1 MNKASSALLI
11 LALVVFCSSHAQH
24 VSELDEIII
33 LDSVQSPLSSSYVQT
48 IDSLSYSGDYKYDN
62 LASLLASKT
71 SLYIKSAGP
80 GLLATPTFRGGDAN
94 HTSVLW
100 NGMKINSPMLGSID
114 FNTINVGSFDQI
126 QILTSTSSNIYGSG
140 GLGGAINLN
149 NRPSFNKPYSE
160 VTIQTGSFGNSMFSV
175 GVNAPFKLG
184 GIPFSFSVHG
194 QRKRMKNKFS
204 YLNNKTLPYSAEVMN
219 DADFRIDNMIYSL
232 VALPSDKIVLTFN
245 YWTTDV
251 DRSIPNPI
259 SAPKQHAANQSDT
272 SYRFQVGMDWHP
284 NQALTVKQFFT
295 YEWNVNQYQDSNI
308 NLINSNRYYS
318 LQSLTVI
325 GYRLNKSLEGKLQTN
340 NSWSE
345 AKSGNYN
352 GYQHQFINSSL
363 FALIY
368 QPFHRLRLELGMR
381 SESVLKQFQALPF
394 GGFTF
399 RLHQKKNV
407 HLIASAS
414 KTARFPT
421 LNELYWNPGGN
432 LTLKPEIGL
441 SAESGIK
448 GELGHFEFKSVWF
461 ASNYRD
467 RIRWISNGTVFSP
480 TNIAESKVKGID
492 ANLSWKMK
500 TNRLKVKL
508 NSAISYTESMGK
520 LIGQSEAYALS
531 FVPKWT
537 STSSGIISYKS
548 IQVMLINAF
557 FGKRYISNDESAF
570 MPSYFITDLTIV
582 WKQQNGPMALNLGI
596 NNLFDRN
603 YQNLPWRPMPSRSF
617 SIGLTI
623 RSE

>member
-1 MNKASSALLI
+1 M
-11 LALVVFCSSHAQH
+11 
-24 VSELDEIII
+24 
-33 LDSVQSPLSSSYVQT
+33 
-48 IDSLSYSGDYKYDN
+48 
-62 LASLLASKT
+62 
-71 SLYIKSAGP
+71 
-80 GLLATPTFRGGDAN
+80 
-94 HTSVLW
+94 
-100 NGMKINSPMLGSID
+100 
-114 FNTINVGSFDQI
+114 
-126 QILTSTSSNIYGSG
+126 
-140 GLGGAINLN
+140 
-149 NRPSFNKPYSE
+149 
-160 VTIQTGSFGNSMFSV
+160 
-175 GVNAPFKLG
+175 
-184 GIPFSFSVHG
+184 
-194 QRKRMKNKFS
+194 
-204 YLNNKTLPYSAEVMN
+204 
-219 DADFRIDNMIYSL
+219 
-232 VALPSDKIVLTFN
+232 
-245 YWTTDV
+245 
-251 DRSIPNPI
+251 
-259 SAPKQHAANQSDT
+259 
-272 SYRFQVGMDWHP
+272 
-284 NQALTVKQFFT
+284 
-295 YEWNVNQYQDSNI
+295 
-308 NLINSNRYYS
+308 
-318 LQSLTVI
+318 
-325 GYRLNKSLEGKLQTN
+325 
-340 NSWSE
+340 
-345 AKSGNYN
+345 
-352 GYQHQFINSSL
+352 
-363 FALIY
+363 
-368 QPFHRLRLELGMR
+368 
-381 SESVLKQFQALPF
+381 
-394 GGFTF
+394 
-399 RLHQKKNV
+399 
-407 HLIASAS
+407 
-414 KTARFPT
+414 
-421 LNELYWNPGGN
+421 NELYWNPGGN